1 MKTLLFIRDMDSQ
14 EAAQKIEDA
23 LAETRLI
30 FSVNLRDRC
39 VVIEG
44 RNDAIYTA
52 KTAIR
57 EAGYNVD

>member
-1 MKTLLFIRDMDSQ
+1 MKTLLFIRDMVTE
-14 EAAQKIEDA
+14 EAAQKITDA
-23 LAETRLI
+23 LSETRLI

-39 VVIEG
+39 VAIEG

-52 KTAIR
+52 KVAIR